1 MPPKKT
7 PPKKNKKGSDSDE
20 EDSTDVTYQLS
31 GYQNGLNT
39 QQFGTSRF
47 GARFRQMPRSQA
59 PSSRPQTRSSP
70 IMQMIANAQ
79 SAQNGPQVPVPNPQ
93 PVPPQIPVAPPQPVP
108 VVAQI
113 PQGNPLFNRILVPVI
128 PRIQVRIRPVID
140 LPQTPAEIPALHF
153 MPTLNSMGRRLGPN
167 FIPGRLNVLD
177 NSAAGSFAGNVATHE
192 GMSLVQNSFE
202 TLLKTLFDSLAVNRE
217 PPRAD
222 NPDPDD

>member
-1 MPPKKT
+1 
-7 PPKKNKKGSDSDE
+7 
-20 EDSTDVTYQLS
+20 
-31 GYQNGLNT
+31 
-39 QQFGTSRF
+39 
-47 GARFRQMPRSQA
+47 
-59 PSSRPQTRSSP
+59 
-70 IMQMIANAQ
+70 
-79 SAQNGPQVPVPNPQ
+79 
-93 PVPPQIPVAPPQPVP
+93 
-108 VVAQI
+108 
-113 PQGNPLFNRILVPVI
+113 
-128 PRIQVRIRPVID
+128 VID